1 MIEEERNQKF
11 DELQTQ
17 LNHYIY
23 KYQET
28 NDACKWLH
36 GQLEEATKTI
46 EEKEKMINQFENIDS
61 KTMAQLK

>member
-1 MIEEERNQKF
+1 MLEEEKNQKF

-28 NDACKWLH
+28 NDACKWLQ
-36 GQLEEATKTI
+36 GQL
-46 EEKEKMINQFENIDS
+46 
-61 KTMAQLK
+61 